1 MYQET
6 LSRKQASD
14 TDASLSSA
22 FAGVFEDQHFDSNLD
37 KLMEI
42 VHELIMKK
50 GVFHINIHFSSSQL
64 VCWTLDN
71 PFSFQIYTA
80 DEVFSSG
87 FMRLFSPL
95 ESKLHTCIGKDQV
108 RAILESLKW
117 LRGKREG
124 SELRNA
130 SIHMIN
136 GYIGLG
142 FSCDDTRY
150 INFKHL
156 NIPAAHK

>member
-6 LSRKQASD
+6 LSAKPADIVDS
-14 TDASLSSA
+14 SLRSA
-22 FAGVFEDQHFDSNLD
+22 FTGAFEDHHFDSNLD

-42 VHELIMKK
+42 AHELIMRK

-64 VCWTLDN
+64 VCWTFDN
-71 PFSFQIYTA
+71 PYSFQIYTA
-80 DEVFSSG
+80 DEVFSAG
-87 FMRLFSPL
+87 FMRLFAPL
-95 ESKLHTCIGKDQV
+95 ESRLHTCIGKDQV
-108 RAILESLKW
+108 KAILQSLKW
-117 LRGKREG
+117 LRSKRDG

-150 INFKHL
+150 INFKHF
-156 NIPAAHK
+156 NIPAAIK

>member
-1 MYQET
+1 MHQEAISQKPSPIT
-6 LSRKQASD
+6 SINPALSK
-14 TDASLSSA
+14 A
-22 FAGVFEDQHFDSNLD
+22 FDNHHFDSHLD
-37 KLMEI
+37 RLMEI
-42 VHELIMKK
+42 VHALIMTK
-50 GVFHINIHFSSSQL
+50 GVFHINIHFASSQL

-71 PFSFQIYTA
+71 PFSFQIYSA
-80 DEVFSSG
+80 DEIFTG
-87 FMRLFSPL
+87 NFMRLFAPL

-108 RAILESLKW
+108 KAILQSLKW
-117 LRGKREG
+117 LRSKREG

-150 INFKHL
+150 INFKHFD
-156 NIPAAHK
+156 IPAHTE

>member
-1 MYQET
+1 MQQQT
-6 LSRKQASD
+6 ISRKSAANASINS
-14 TDASLSSA
+14 SLCTS
-22 FAGVFEDQHFDSNLD
+22 FKDHHFDSNLD
-37 KLMEI
+37 RLMEI
-42 VHELIMKK
+42 AHELIMKK
-50 GVFHINIHFSSSQL
+50 GVFHINIHFASSQL

-80 DEVFSSG
+80 DEIFSSG
-87 FMRLFSPL
+87 FMRLFAPL

-108 RAILESLKW
+108 KAILQSLKW

-150 INFKHL
+150 INFKHFD
-156 NIPAAHK
+156 IPAHTR

>member
-1 MYQET
+1 MRQNT
-6 LSRKQASD
+6 LSRKPAAAPLTPVLRKPLKD
-14 TDASLSSA
+14 H
-22 FAGVFEDQHFDSNLD
+22 HFDNNLNT
-37 KLMEI
+37 LMAI

-50 GVFHINIHFSSSQL
+50 GVFHINIHFGSSQL

-80 DEVFSSG
+80 DEVFSDG
-87 FMRLFSPL
+87 FMRLFAPL

-108 RAILESLKW
+108 KSILNSLQW
-117 LRGKREG
+117 LRSKRDG

-150 INFKHL
+150 INFKHFD
-156 NIPAAHK
+156 IPAVI